1 MYETRRQANVCGRYV
16 RVDQIH
22 AGSNA
27 GLVKKVIGIRID
39 CSLGSK

>member
-1 MYETRRQANVCGRYV
+1 MYKTRRQAEVCDRYV

-22 AGSNA
+22 AGSDT